1 MSPRYDVGNMAD
13 FEARARTAW
22 PAVTVSSSAFRDFV
36 RERLEDEPSDEI
48 AQDLLL
54 CCGCLEGDDAALRG
68 FDENLG
74 QWVPAFVAKLG
85 LDAVQI
91 DEVRQ
96 RLRHRL
102 LIPNDAGHRKLADY
116 RGLGRLPSWLRVV
129 AIRIA
134 LDLKQ
139 TEARRASTPPRD
151 DQLVSDDPELDY
163 LRQRYAEDFRAA
175 FVDALRGLP
184 LEQRNVLRLHLL
196 DGLNIDRI
204 GQLHDVHR
212 ATAARWLASARE
224 SLAKETQRL
233 LQARLQVSRSEFESL
248 LRLVRSDLDVSLCR
262 ILAEDDD

>member
-1 MSPRYDVGNMAD
+1 MAD
-13 FEARARTAW
+13 DLEARARAAW
-22 PAVTVSSSAFRDFV
+22 PQIAVASSAFLTFV
-36 RERLEDEPSDEI
+36 RERLDDDPTDEV

-54 CCGCLEGDDAALRG
+54 CCGCLEGDAAALRG
-68 FDENLG
+68 FDAHLE
-74 QWVPAFVAKLG
+74 QWVPAFVAKLR
-85 LDAVQI
+85 LDAPQI

-102 LIPNDAGHRKLADY
+102 LVPNAAGHRKLADY

-129 AIRIA
+129 ALRIA

-139 TEARRASTPPRD
+139 GDARRASTPPRD

-163 LRQRYAEDFRAA
+163 LRQRYAVDFREA
-175 FVDALRGLP
+175 FVDALRALP
-184 LEQRNVLRLHLL
+184 IEQRNVLRLHLL
-196 DGLNIDRI
+196 DGLGIDRI
-204 GQLHDVHR
+204 GRLHDVHR
-212 ATAARWLASARE
+212 ATAARWLAAARE
-224 SLAKETQRL
+224 ALAKDTQRL